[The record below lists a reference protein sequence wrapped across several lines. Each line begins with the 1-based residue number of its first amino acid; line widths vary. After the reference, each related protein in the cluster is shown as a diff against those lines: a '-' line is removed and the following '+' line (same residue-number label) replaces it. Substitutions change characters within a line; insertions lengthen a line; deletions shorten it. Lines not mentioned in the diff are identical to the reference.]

1 MIKKIKHLSLILLL
15 ALAVSACGQTQAI
28 PFEESI
34 VVEAGEDKALL
45 LDVRSPDEYT
55 SGHVKEAI
63 NLPVNNLDEI
73 ESLTKSKD
81 ETIYV
86 YCRSGN
92 RSQKAKTL
100 LEEKGYTKV
109 IDLGGISNYKG
120 ELEK

>member
-34 VVEAGEDKALL
+34 VVEASEDKALL
-45 LDVRSPDEYT
+45 LDVRSPDEYR

>member
-34 VVEAGEDKALL
+34 VVEASEDKALL
-45 LDVRSPDEYT
+45 LDVRSPDEYI

>member
-34 VVEAGEDKALL
+34 VVEASEDKALL
-45 LDVRSPDEYT
+45 LDVRSPDEYR

-73 ESLTKSKD
+73 ESLTKNKD